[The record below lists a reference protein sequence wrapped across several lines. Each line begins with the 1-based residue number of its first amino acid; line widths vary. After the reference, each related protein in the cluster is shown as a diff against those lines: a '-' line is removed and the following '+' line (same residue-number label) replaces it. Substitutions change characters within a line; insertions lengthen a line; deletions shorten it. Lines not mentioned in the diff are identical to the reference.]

1 MQLLEE
7 KDRVCKDLADSVR
20 SQGFLI
26 RKFLRWKRGLFMWE
40 SRSNE
45 SWEWFRTERTSL
57 ASHWL
62 NSKKSCRRR
71 TFSRARWWS
80 WKRRWVISNGSMEYP
95 VKGQS
100 SLFPSQSLL
109 FLFFFLTS
117 FLIFF
122 FSINMSLSFSVSLFN
137 FSSHFPFFI
146 SFCSHLL
153 ILRMFIFQ
161 PRWKSKEIFTIRCQ
175 RRRSTRTGKYYD
187 LSR

>member
-1 MQLLEE
+1 MIQNGENEPRFTLAELKEVLQEKNILKGKVMELEE
-7 KDRVCKDLADSVR
+7 EMSHIKRVHGISSQRSVF
-20 SQGFLI
+20 SFPLSI
-26 RKFLRWKRGLFMWE
+26 
-40 SRSNE
+40 
-45 SWEWFRTERTSL
+45 SL
-57 ASHWL
+57 
-62 NSKKSCRRR
+62 
-71 TFSRARWWS
+71 
-80 WKRRWVISNGSMEYP
+80 V
-95 VKGQS
+95 
-100 SLFPSQSLL
+100 SLFLSYI
-109 FLFFFLTS
+109 FFD
-117 FLIFF
+117 IF